1 MKNKTLSQ
9 MNKERKTK
17 KKFTPGAYNKWLK
30 LFRKNWEA
38 KNKGKDKK
46 RKNKKNKK
54 SCKNVEVDPKTSI
67 IKQIFTSKK
76 QLWGVVPK

>member
-1 MKNKTLSQ
+1 MARLFTNANMKNKTLSQ

-46 RKNKKNKK
+46 EDD
-54 SCKNVEVDPKTSI
+54 V
-67 IKQIFTSKK
+67 F
-76 QLWGVVPK
+76 W

>member
-1 MKNKTLSQ
+1 MANMKNKTLSQ

-17 KKFTPGAYNKWLK
+17 KKFTPSAYNKWLK

-46 RKNKKNKK
+46 EDD
-54 SCKNVEVDPKTSI
+54 V
-67 IKQIFTSKK
+67 F
-76 QLWGVVPK
+76 W